1 MRRYPCQAKLKEKK
15 RHGRGKL
22 ARKSVKVAYKI
33 VMCVL
38 LLSTI
43 ALLSAC
49 SEGSGWGTGLDGL
62 PGNSGGQTGD
72 SPPTIGG
79 VTPARPAAGEP
90 PAHFYGKPLG
100 RVPKQTFFS

>member
-1 MRRYPCQAKLKEKK
+1 MRRYSCQAKLKEKK

-43 ALLSAC
+43 GLLSAC
-49 SEGSGWGTGLDGL
+49 SEGSGWGTGFQGV
-62 PGNSGGQTGD
+62 PANSGGQTGD
-72 SPPTIGG
+72 SPPTMDGF
-79 VTPARPAAGEP
+79 TRARPAAE
-90 PAHFYGKPLG
+90 
-100 RVPKQTFFS
+100 